1 MRGLLARLQAVVLKG
16 PEGLT
21 PDLQVPNN
29 TPPRE
34 APVKYPE
41 RARTDTRL
49 SDKQTVTGAIALTCV
64 S

>member
-16 PEGLT
+16 LKVT
-21 PDLQVPNN
+21 RRNLQVPNN

-34 APVKYPE
+34 APVKSPE

-49 SDKQTVTGAIALTCV
+49 Q
-64 S
+64 